1 MTTDRSNTPEPST
14 DTIDDLLAGAFDGAL
29 SAMERPALVEGVMR
43 RIRARQR
50 QRAILLLAIGLV
62 AAVICVVNGLPLL
75 ALTTSALQH
84 VSLTD
89 GAPDLPAIV
98 TAAVVLIGGI
108 GVLSLLLDEAH

>member
-1 MTTDRSNTPEPST
+1 MTTDRSNTPDAST

-29 SAMERPALVEGVMR
+29 SAMESPELVEGVMR
-43 RIRARQR
+43 RIRMRQR
-50 QRAILLLAIGLV
+50 QRAILLVAIGFI

-89 GAPDLPAIV
+89 PAQDLPATI

-108 GVLSLLLDEAH
+108 GVLSLLIEEAH